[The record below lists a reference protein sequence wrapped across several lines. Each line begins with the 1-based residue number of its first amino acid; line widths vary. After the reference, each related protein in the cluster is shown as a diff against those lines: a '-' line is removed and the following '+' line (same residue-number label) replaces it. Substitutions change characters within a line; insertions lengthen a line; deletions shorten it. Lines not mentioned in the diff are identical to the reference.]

1 MTRHFYALSCLALF
15 LLSSCETLTKHRLS
29 GTYYRSDKDNASA
42 VVQKLR
48 LTNSKFILTMPLNGD
63 MAMDYSV
70 ENGIIYVGGQPS
82 QMCFTIDGLGII
94 SNKGNLGIEGT
105 YIKQTEQE

>member
-1 MTRHFYALSCLALF
+1 MTRHFYSISCIALF

-29 GTYYRSDKDNASA
+29 GTYYRSDSSVA
-42 VVQKLR
+42 VVQKVR
-48 LTNSKFILTMPLNGD
+48 LTDSKFIMTMPLNGD

-82 QMCFTIDGLGII
+82 QICFAIDGLGII

-105 YIKQTEQE
+105 YIKQVGEQ